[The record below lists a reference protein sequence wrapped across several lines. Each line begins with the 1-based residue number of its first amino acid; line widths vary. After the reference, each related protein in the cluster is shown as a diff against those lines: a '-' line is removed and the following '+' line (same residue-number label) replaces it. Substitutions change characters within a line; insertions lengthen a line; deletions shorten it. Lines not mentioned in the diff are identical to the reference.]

1 MRVRSLQVVLVA
13 IGIAALCDGQA
24 EPPSEAADKAD
35 FEKVCGSCHASSM
48 VSDILSAPEW
58 KETVEQMVSIG
69 AKGTEQQ
76 MAAVMRVLLR
86 GFTKVNVNKATAA
99 ELPLVLDINEATA
112 QAVVKYRDEHG
123 PFKTL
128 DDLKKAPGID
138 AAKLD
143 TRKDRVVF

>member
-1 MRVRSLQVVLVA
+1 MRVRSLYVLLVA
-13 IGIAALCDGQA
+13 VGTAALCSGQV
-24 EPPSEAADKAD
+24 EPRSEAADNAD

-48 VSDILSAPEW
+48 VSDLLSAPEW

-69 AKGTEQQ
+69 AKGTDQQ
-76 MAAVMRVLLR
+76 MEAVMRVLLR
-86 GFTKVNVNKATAA
+86 TFTKVNVNKATAA

-123 PFKTL
+123 VFKTL
-128 DDLKKAPGID
+128 DDLKKVPGVN

-143 TRKDRVVF
+143 ARKDRVVF